1 MNDPEN
7 SGVSAVE
14 HTINDNIVSTIVEDE
29 PQDTPKEAE
38 VVQEVTED
46 EPQDGEKP
54 KEKKGGF
61 TRKLAAK
68 DAQIAELEARLAN
81 NQPKPQVE
89 ASDKPKLDDFETY
102 DQYTEALTD
111 WKFDQKTKEH
121 ESKSREESLRNEA
134 KKCAESYAAKADEFA
149 KANPD
154 FDEVV
159 AESDVFTPI
168 MVQAIQES
176 DLGPEIAY
184 YLANNTDE
192 ASKIA
197 GLGIVAMNRALG
209 RIEAKLESKE
219 SKPAVRTTNAPPPIK
234 PVTKSAS
241 TSVDP
246 YSTNMEADEYAR
258 WRRQRKS

>member
-7 SGVSAVE
+7 SGVNAVE
-14 HTINDNIVSTIVEDE
+14 DTRNDNIVSTIEVDE
-29 PQDTPKEAE
+29 PEPKAKEAE

-61 TRKLAAK
+61 TRKLAQK
-68 DAQIAELEARLAN
+68 DAIIAELQAKLQENPA
-81 NQPKPQVE
+81 KPQVE
-89 ASDKPKLDDFETY
+89 VSDKPKLDDFETY

-111 WKFDQKTKEH
+111 WKFEQKTKEQ
-121 ESKSREESLRNEA
+121 ESKSREQALQREA
-134 KKCAESYAAKADEFA
+134 KQRAETYAAKADEFA

-159 AESDVFTPI
+159 TECDAFTPI
-168 MVQAIQES
+168 MVQAIQDS
-176 DLGPEIAY
+176 DVGPEVAY
-184 YLANNTDE
+184 YLANNPEE
-192 ASKIA
+192 AEKLA
-197 GLGIVAMNRALG
+197 GLGVVAMNRAIG
-209 RIEAKLESKE
+209 RIEAKLEARE
-219 SKPAVRTTNAPPPIK
+219 SKPAVKTTNAPPPIK

-241 TSVDP
+241 TTVDP
-246 YSTNMEADEYAR
+246 YNLEMDADDYAK